1 MHHQYLNVTSHQNQQ
16 CYIKMKFHMRHLLL
30 ICHYFFVGIPF
41 HIYFLKRLMTVSKTD
56 KRVNIMNEII
66 SSMQVTKMYAWEES
80 FSALINEARK

>member
-16 CYIKMKFHMRHLLL
+16 CYIKMEFHMRYLLL

-41 HIYFLKRLMTVSKTD
+41 RIYYLKRLMTVSKTD

>member
-1 MHHQYLNVTSHQNQQ
+1 MKSLHQNEIS
-16 CYIKMKFHMRHLLL
+16 YYVFIANLSLL
-30 ICHYFFVGIPF
+30 FVGIPN
-41 HIYFLKRLMTVSKTD
+41 HISFLKRLMTVSKTD

>member
-1 MHHQYLNVTSHQNQQ
+1 
-16 CYIKMKFHMRHLLL
+16 MKFHMMYLLL
-30 ICHYFFVGIPF
+30 ICHFFFVGIPF
-41 HIYFLKRLMTVSKTD
+41 HIFLKRLMTVSKTD